1 MHEGERGEGVR
12 CEGERGEGV
21 RCEGERG
28 EGVRCEGETD
38 TQHEGVVQ
46 YPHLVKPVVTVLENV
61 H

>member
-1 MHEGERGEGVR
+1 MHECERGEGERVR
-12 CEGERGEGV
+12 Q
-21 RCEGERG
+21 
-28 EGVRCEGETD
+28 